1 MKKLFLVFLFSTVAF
16 SQPGLIRSFE
26 LEPSDIALTRLAQPG
41 TPFDKVGRRF
51 AILGFESGTFEAWA
65 YPLKLIRSCE
75 LSFFIGSS
83 TEPIRA
89 RDIVRHI
96 TVTPEATILTSTY
109 QSFTIKAIFIT
120 PIDEPGAMIL
130 LDVSAT
136 EPLTIVCS
144 FLPVLQPMWPAGLG
158 GQSAYW
164 LNDIKAYQ
172 ISEPTRR
179 NTALIGSPSASG
191 ISYTPAHMLSDVPNQ
206 FKIEIRNPKDVA
218 GKFIP
223 IFLAGGNGSRD
234 TVKAVYLNLMKNPEE
249 HYRRT
254 VEHYRSLR
262 AGTLQIETPDRS
274 INLALEWAK
283 IAYDNLMVR
292 NPDLG
297 YGMVAGLGASGTG
310 GRPGFGWFF
319 GGDTY
324 INSFSLNSYGAF
336 ETVRDALAFTRK
348 FQRDDG
354 KMPHE
359 VSQGAGYINWFKDYP
374 YAYIH
379 GDTSPFYICA
389 MYDYY
394 RMSGDLQF
402 IRDSWQ
408 SIVRAY
414 EWSLATDGN
423 GDGLMD
429 NKNAGLGAMEY
440 GPLTDIQSDVYTGAV
455 WVRAA
460 KAMADLARAVGDDA
474 FVTKAQRYASTAAR
488 AWDEKFWD
496 PQRQQYAYAF
506 TASGEHVDIVSP
518 WSSVGLHWELGN
530 PERSS
535 KTLAKLNSSELTTD
549 WGIRSIS
556 NKSAYFEPLNYNYGA
571 VWPFLTSWVATAQY
585 KHGFA
590 LQGFNSLMASVRHT
604 FDNALGSVTE
614 VFSGTLNI
622 WPQEAVAHQGFCTAG
637 VVLPLIRGMLGL
649 EADANTRTILFSPQ
663 LPANWKSCSIRN
675 YRVGNDFFSFDYVDD
690 GTRKTWKITSTAT
703 TAYTIRFVER
713 ISPGMNI
720 VKYGFRGD
728 GEEGRGSLAETRLV
742 LEGSVHRQGVVEIDY
757 EGGFALLPPDVTVP
771 VGGTNSGLKII
782 QTTWEGKRLVVDVEG
797 LAGTAYDLAFVR
809 GDLVAGVSGC
819 VRKPAGVVI
828 HFPGKPTGEF
838 VQKRIEIG
846 LK

>member
-1 MKKLFLVFLFSTVAF
+1 
-16 SQPGLIRSFE
+16 
-26 LEPSDIALTRLAQPG
+26 
-41 TPFDKVGRRF
+41 
-51 AILGFESGTFEAWA
+51 
-65 YPLKLIRSCE
+65 
-75 LSFFIGSS
+75 
-83 TEPIRA
+83 
-89 RDIVRHI
+89 
-96 TVTPEATILTSTY
+96 
-109 QSFTIKAIFIT
+109 
-120 PIDEPGAMIL
+120 
-130 LDVSAT
+130 
-136 EPLTIVCS
+136 
-144 FLPVLQPMWPAGLG
+144 
-158 GQSAYW
+158 
-164 LNDIKAYQ
+164 
-172 ISEPTRR
+172 
-179 NTALIGSPSASG
+179 
-191 ISYTPAHMLSDVPNQ
+191 MLSDVPNQ

-223 IFLAGGNGSRD
+223 IFLAGGKGSRD

-429 NKNAGLGAMEY
+429 NKKAGLGAMEY

-474 FVTKAQRYASTAAR
+474 FVMKAQRYASTAAR

-590 LQGFNSLMASVRHT
+590 LQGYNSLMASVRHT

-622 WPQEAVAHQGFCTAG
+622 WPQEAVSHQGFCTAG
-637 VVLPLIRGMLGL
+637 VVLPLVRGMLGL
-649 EADANTRTILFSPQ
+649 EADAGSRTIWFSPQ
-663 LPANWKSCSIRN
+663 LPADWRTLTIRN
-675 YRVGNDFFSFDYVDD
+675 YRIGNDFFSFEFDD
-690 GTRKTWKITSTAT
+690 NGSRKAWKITSTARGR
-703 TAYTIRFVER
+703 YTLKFRER
-713 ISPGMNI
+713 LSPGMSI
-720 VKYGFRGD
+720 IRHQVTGE
-728 GEEGRGSLAETRLV
+728 GEEVNALR
-742 LEGSVHRQGVVEIDY
+742 EGSDLLIQCTVGKEAIIEMEYD
-757 EGGFALLPPDVTVP
+757 GGFALLPPHIDTK
-771 VGGTNSGLKII
+771 VGDHSKGLKVIS
-782 QTTWEGKRLVVDVEG
+782 TEWAGKKLVVTVEG
-797 LAGTAYDLAFVR
+797 LSGRTYELNVVR
-809 GDLVAGVSGC
+809 GDLVSGVQG
-819 VRKPAGVVI
+819 GVMKGNSI
-828 HFPGKPTGEF
+828 MITMQTGKPGEF
-838 VQKRIEIG
+838 VQSRIEIS
-846 LK
+846 LR

>member
-1 MKKLFLVFLFSTVAF
+1 MKKLFLVFLFLFPAVAF

-26 LEPSDIALTRLAQPG
+26 LAPSDIALTRLAQPG

-136 EPLTIVCS
+136 EPLTIMCS

-223 IFLAGGNGSRD
+223 IFLAGGKGSRD

-324 INSFSLNSYGAF
+324 INSFSLNSLGAF
-336 ETVRDALAFTRK
+336 ETVKDALA
-348 FQRDDG
+348 
-354 KMPHE
+354 
-359 VSQGAGYINWFKDYP
+359 
-374 YAYIH
+374 
-379 GDTSPFYICA
+379 
-389 MYDYY
+389 
-394 RMSGDLQF
+394 
-402 IRDSWQ
+402 
-408 SIVRAY
+408 
-414 EWSLATDGN
+414 
-423 GDGLMD
+423 
-429 NKNAGLGAMEY
+429 
-440 GPLTDIQSDVYTGAV
+440 
-455 WVRAA
+455 
-460 KAMADLARAVGDDA
+460 
-474 FVTKAQRYASTAAR
+474 
-488 AWDEKFWD
+488 
-496 PQRQQYAYAF
+496 
-506 TASGEHVDIVSP
+506 
-518 WSSVGLHWELGN
+518 
-530 PERSS
+530 
-535 KTLAKLNSSELTTD
+535 
-549 WGIRSIS
+549 
-556 NKSAYFEPLNYNYGA
+556 
-571 VWPFLTSWVATAQY
+571 
-585 KHGFA
+585 
-590 LQGFNSLMASVRHT
+590 
-604 FDNALGSVTE
+604 
-614 VFSGTLNI
+614 
-622 WPQEAVAHQGFCTAG
+622 
-637 VVLPLIRGMLGL
+637 
-649 EADANTRTILFSPQ
+649 
-663 LPANWKSCSIRN
+663 
-675 YRVGNDFFSFDYVDD
+675 
-690 GTRKTWKITSTAT
+690 
-703 TAYTIRFVER
+703 
-713 ISPGMNI
+713 
-720 VKYGFRGD
+720 
-728 GEEGRGSLAETRLV
+728 
-742 LEGSVHRQGVVEIDY
+742 
-757 EGGFALLPPDVTVP
+757 
-771 VGGTNSGLKII
+771 
-782 QTTWEGKRLVVDVEG
+782 
-797 LAGTAYDLAFVR
+797 
-809 GDLVAGVSGC
+809 
-819 VRKPAGVVI
+819 
-828 HFPGKPTGEF
+828 
-838 VQKRIEIG
+838 
-846 LK
+846 